1 MSLFDNNISNHK
13 RSLFGLSTGIDSN
26 GGLFFGLKNTKNNSN
41 IGTNVNTNQI
51 SLFQNL
57 NNNNNKIKNNNST
70 GINSI
75 HGLNS
80 NGINSLFGI
89 NNNNKTNFG
98 NNPLFG
104 VSKDNNENSKLLLG
118 AKNNIDDTQ
127 RNFNNNSSSINGEN
141 NIIKEKEITSSFN
154 IQNNNKDY
162 NNKSSLFQSNTNN
175 INFGISN
182 TCMNT
187 SNSSPSFN
195 LEKKEIS
202 NSLDFLNKNNN
213 KNSPNKINI
222 RDKTGQNGIVNK
234 DNNKFINKIINID
247 KNKDNEEPL
256 NMFNKSNDKII
267 NDNQLNKI
275 HMSNVLSQK
284 DDKNKININNLNDNQ
299 NSNNINNNSSSSSNK
314 IIIDQNQNSNNKQ
327 DKIKNNE
334 YKLMNNLPEIPFQF
348 TNFRNLEEHEKKQL
362 IHKVNSEII
371 EEFKNILTV
380 QQNKFKL
387 CTENTRRLEQ
397 KYLNIIKIN
406 KDNYKLSIINETKGK
421 NLLEKLNSINIRS
434 KYMKQTLSFIN
445 DRMVAILKPYKDN
458 ITNNDIILFNPSI
471 IEKFKIYEN
480 ILTIS
485 KKCFDIENQL
495 IDTENVLNVKEKEKN
510 NKLNEC
516 NNIDSIN
523 GMWIERH
530 NKMKL
535 FINQSEMD
543 SFFCECY
550 DGLLNL
556 KNMQENIDKKYDLL
570 RQNLIN
576 RLGKTFFV
584 NN

>member
-1 MSLFDNNISNHK
+1 MSLFDNNISNNK
-13 RSLFGLSTGIDSN
+13 GTLFGVSADIDSN
-26 GGLFFGLKNTKNNSN
+26 GGLFFGLKNTKNNSI
-41 IGTNVNTNQI
+41 IGTNANTNQT
-51 SLFQNL
+51 SLFGNS

-80 NGINSLFGI
+80 NRINSLFGV
-89 NNNNKTNFG
+89 NNNNQTNFG

-104 VSKDNNENSKLLLG
+104 VSKDNNGNSKLLLG
-118 AKNNIDDTQ
+118 INKNIDDTQ
-127 RNFNNNSSSINGEN
+127 KNINNNSSSINGEN
-141 NIIKEKEITSSFN
+141 NIIKEKAITSSFN
-154 IQNNNKDY
+154 IQNNNKD
-162 NNKSSLFQSNTNN
+162 SLIPSNTNN
-175 INFGISN
+175 NKNFGISN
-182 TCMNT
+182 TYMNI
-187 SNSSPSFN
+187 SNNSPSFN

-213 KNSPNKINI
+213 NKVISNKNNI
-222 RDKTGQNGIVNK
+222 RDKTGQNDIINK

-247 KNKDNEEPL
+247 KNKDNEESL
-256 NMFNKSNDKII
+256 IIFNKINDKII
-267 NDNQLNKI
+267 KDNQLNEI
-275 HMSNVLSQK
+275 HLSNVLNQK
-284 DDKNKININNLNDNQ
+284 GDKNKINIINLNNNQ
-299 NSNNINNNSSSSSNK
+299 ISNNININSPSSSNK
-314 IIIDQNQNSNNKQ
+314 IIIDQNQNSNNNQ
-327 DKIKNNE
+327 EKIKNNE
-334 YKLMNNLPEIPFQF
+334 YKLMNNLPEIPFKF
-348 TNFRNLEEHEKKQL
+348 NSFIYLEEHEKKQL
-362 IHKVNSEII
+362 IHKTNSEII
-371 EEFKNILTV
+371 EEFKNMLKV

-387 CTENTRRLEQ
+387 CTQNTRRLEQ

-406 KDNYKLSIINETKGK
+406 TDNYKLSIINETKGK
-421 NLLEKLNSINIRS
+421 ILLEKLNGINMRS

-445 DRMVAILKPYKDN
+445 DRMGTILKPYRDN
-458 ITNNDIILFNPSI
+458 ITNNDTIAFNPSI

-495 IDTENVLNVKEKEKN
+495 IDNKNILNVKEKEKN
-510 NKLNEC
+510 NKLNGC

-523 GMWIERH
+523 GIWIERH
-530 NKMKL
+530 NKIKL

-556 KNMQENIDKKYDLL
+556 KSMQENIDKKYDLL
-570 RQNLIN
+570 RKNLIN
-576 RLGKTFFV
+576 VLEKNFFF